1 MRMMVQVL
9 PPGVEHGNQPER
21 GAEMLGVG
29 GEAQRL
35 GCRLEQDAVDDGL
48 VLEGDLGD
56 RRRHGEDNVEVGHG
70 SSSVR
75 RSASHSARASPWH
88 FAVPVAQELQAMRTC
103 LAVVALLDMTARRR
117 RAAGSIAAMTRR
129 WHWLRWPAWA

>member
-29 GEAQRL
+29 GDEAQRL

-48 VLEGDLGD
+48 VLKAI
-56 RRRHGEDNVEVGHG
+56 
-70 SSSVR
+70 
-75 RSASHSARASPWH
+75 SAIG
-88 FAVPVAQELQAMRTC
+88 
-103 LAVVALLDMTARRR
+103 
-117 RAAGSIAAMTRR
+117 AGTVKTT
-129 WHWLRWPAWA
+129 WK